1 LNASCWS
8 ISLSVS
14 SSVPCR
20 MGMYYKTDRSNQLYV
35 ADIQAN
41 SLQGYTNEEIHQTGR
56 TVVKTE
62 AK

>member
-1 LNASCWS
+1 
-8 ISLSVS
+8 
-14 SSVPCR
+14 